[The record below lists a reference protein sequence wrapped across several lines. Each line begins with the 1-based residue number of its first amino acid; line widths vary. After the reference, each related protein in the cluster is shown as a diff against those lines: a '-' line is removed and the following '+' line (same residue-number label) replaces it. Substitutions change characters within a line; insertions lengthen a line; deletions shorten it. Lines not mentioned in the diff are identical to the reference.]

1 MEEGGDSLN
10 MRKAKYLV
18 VILAVLLLFLT
29 SCATTLR
36 VRYRVPSEIDMGR
49 HRNIAVTNTIPYR
62 YFAAPGRYVPAR
74 DRLSSLDHGYVPS
87 TYDQSLSSKVASYA
101 TDTILRTLDRTGYF
115 TSIMLPMQTELI
127 MRSKNRTELFE
138 SYGVDA
144 IIVPQI
150 ESMSVDEY
158 IMSESA
164 SRSVFN
170 DRGEP
175 RVVRDVDYHYVRDS
189 YLVFSVYVI
198 DAKTERLIGA
208 MRFPDESH
216 QSTLIGSF
224 LYTDEPYTDFT
235 DMISDFQWEIVHK
248 LVPTLT
254 YRDISLMSNK
264 PKAERIEIAY
274 DMVKDELYQDA
285 RNIFLLEFQ
294 SSAHLPSGYNASL
307 LSAALGDIDSAITI
321 IEDVIE
327 FHPESREA
335 NALYSTLLSIRR
347 SNEEA
352 LRQIEGTGSDDVGVE
367 NSVLD
372 MLLMET

>member
-1 MEEGGDSLN
+1 M
-10 MRKAKYLV
+10 
-18 VILAVLLLFLT
+18 
-29 SCATTLR
+29 
-36 VRYRVPSEIDMGR
+36 
-49 HRNIAVTNTIPYR
+49 
-62 YFAAPGRYVPAR
+62 
-74 DRLSSLDHGYVPS
+74 LS
-87 TYDQSLSSKVASYA
+87 
-101 TDTILRTLDRTGYF
+101 
-115 TSIMLPMQTELI
+115 M
-127 MRSKNRTELFE
+127 
-138 SYGVDA
+138 
-144 IIVPQI
+144 
-150 ESMSVDEY
+150 
-158 IMSESA
+158 
-164 SRSVFN
+164 
-170 DRGEP
+170 
-175 RVVRDVDYHYVRDS
+175 
-189 YLVFSVYVI
+189 
-198 DAKTERLIGA
+198 
-208 MRFPDESH
+208 
-216 QSTLIGSF
+216 LIGSF
-224 LYTDEPYTDFT
+224 LYTDDPYTDFT

>member
-1 MEEGGDSLN
+1 

-224 LYTDEPYTDFT
+224 LYTDDPYTDFT
-235 DMISDFQWEIVHK
+235 DMISDFLWEIVHK